1 MRDFDYNDATNFLDS
16 FFRGTEHV
24 VEIRALSNDRSSGAR
39 SLFGNDDD
47 LARAHCTTWD
57 KPGWGVFFGCC
68 TRLRGRPTGSRADL
82 AELVALWCDID
93 CYKHAREHAGGFS
106 KEEVAHAL
114 KSSPIPPTVI
124 VDSGGGLHAYWLLR
138 EPTDV
143 RLPEAGHDA
152 IKEEID
158 AVLKQLHGVFAGDP
172 SVCEIARV
180 MRLPGTHN
188 TKTGEMRPVM
198 LLEASGPRYELSD
211 LQDTL
216 DWLGP
221 VLRTPMSRTIA
232 TTVSDPYVDFAKRFA
247 FKRSVDV
254 DQRLAAMTY
263 GAADETAIHPTRCS
277 VSSSLVAQ
285 GVDNEQIFDI
295 LLAATHRAAGL
306 VGQNWNWK
314 REEKLIWREIETAKA
329 KYAPAAKL
337 ASTSSRGGAKRSS
350 ATVFQ
355 LRAGGAQPVDE
366 TDEEKRDPSPELA
379 GYPLNDLGN
388 AMRLIVSHG
397 TALRYVV
404 GIGWHVWDDR
414 RYKIDPGLIDARKL
428 AHETAREMLTQAFDI
443 RAITEKKTK
452 ARDQIIKFAINSGNT
467 TRIMGMLSQAE
478 PHLAAD
484 ADDLDKNPLLLNCL
498 NGTVDLRTGEMR
510 PHAQADLLTKL
521 CGADYDP
528 DAECPMWLRFLLE
541 IFDGDTQLV
550 AFMQRAI
557 GYSLTGLTSEQ
568 VIFILH
574 GSGSNG
580 KSVLIETIAAVLE
593 DYVNRSPA
601 ETWISKS
608 NNSPTN
614 DIAALAGAR
623 FVSVI
628 ETEHEKQL
636 AEALVKQ
643 ATGGDAMTAR
653 FHYKEFF
660 TFIPKFKLWLATNHK
675 PRIRGSD
682 YAIWRRILLLPFT
695 VTFVDANKLSDGQ
708 KVKDSEL
715 KNKLSAEFPG
725 ILAWMIRGCVAWQ
738 EGGLQP
744 PSAVVHATESYQ
756 DSQDNVSG
764 FIRDNCYLSRGLECA
779 VKLLHA
785 GYENWCSENDEEPV
799 KLGAFGKN
807 LDERGYPAGPRTNK
821 MRPRKGI
828 DLKEEFKVSAAHRL
842 ALAKA
847 DREGQQ

>member
-1 MRDFDYNDATNFLDS
+1 MRDFDYSDATDFLDS
-16 FFRGTEHV
+16 FFRGAEHV
-24 VEIRALSNDRSSGAR
+24 VEIRALSNDRSGGAR
-39 SLFGNDDD
+39 SLLGSDDD
-47 LARAHCTTWD
+47 LTRAHCTTWD

-93 CYKHAREHAGGFS
+93 CYKQGLS
-106 KEEVAHAL
+106 KEDVVQAL

-124 VDSGGGLHAYWLLR
+124 VDSGGGIHAYWLLR
-138 EPTDV
+138 EPVDV

-188 TKTGEMRPVM
+188 TKTGELRPVT

-221 VLRTPMSRTIA
+221 VLRTPVTA
-232 TTVSDPYVDFAKRFA
+232 TKAGEPVETNPYLEAAKRFA
-247 FKRSVDV
+247 FKPSIDV
-254 DQRLAAMTY
+254 EQRLAQMNYEANGPAGINATQRDVSASMVSK
-263 GAADETAIHPTRCS
+263 GHDDDEI
-277 VSSSLVAQ
+277 VEL
-285 GVDNEQIFDI
+285 
-295 LLAATHRAAGL
+295 LLAETQRAAWPYGEK
-306 VGQNWNWK
+306 WNWK
-314 REEKLIWREIETAKA
+314 REAQKVRRLITDWR
-329 KYAPAAKL
+329 AKL
-337 ASTSSRGGAKRSS
+337 AKIEASRPPPASVSVTQLRSGGALL
-350 ATVFQ
+350 ADD
-355 LRAGGAQPVDE
+355 PE
-366 TDEEKRDPSPELA
+366 EEKHDPAPELA

-404 GIGWHVWDDR
+404 GIGWHVWDER
-414 RYKIDPGLIDARKL
+414 RYKVDPDLIDARKL
-428 AHETAREMLTQAFDI
+428 AHETARAMLTQAFDI
-443 RAITEKKTK
+443 RAITEKKAK
-452 ARDQIIKFAINSGNT
+452 ARDQIIKFAISSGNT
-467 TRIMGMLSQAE
+467 NRITGMLSQAE

-484 ADDLDKNPLLLNCL
+484 ADDLDKDPLLLNCR
-498 NGTVDLRTGEMR
+498 NGTVDLRTGEVR

-521 CGADYDP
+521 CGANYDLA
-528 DAECPMWLRFLLE
+528 AECPIWLRFLLE
-541 IFDGDTQLV
+541 IFDGDTELV

-580 KSVLIETIAAVLE
+580 KSVLIETIAAVLA

-608 NNSPTN
+608 NSGPSN

-623 FVSVI
+623 FVSVV

-660 TFIPKFKLWLATNHK
+660 SFIPKFKLWLATNHK

-682 YAIWRRILLLPFT
+682 FAIWRRILLLPFS
-695 VTFVDANKLSDGQ
+695 VTFVDADKVLDGQ
-708 KVKDSEL
+708 KVKDPDL

-725 ILAWMIRGCVAWQ
+725 ILAWMIRGCMAWQ

-744 PSAVVHATESYQ
+744 PVAVVHATESYQ

-764 FIRDNCYLSRGLECA
+764 FIRDNCHLSRGIDCA
-779 VKLLHA
+779 AGLLFA
-785 GYENWCSENDEEPV
+785 AYEIWCEENDEQPTTQR
-799 KLGAFGKN
+799 AFGLS
-807 LDERGYPAGPRTNK
+807 LDERGYPPGPRTNRA
-821 MRPRKGI
+821 RPRKGI
-828 DLKEEFKVSAAHRL
+828 DLKEEYRGAAAHRQ
-842 ALAKA
+842 ATAKA
-847 DREGQQ
+847 EPKPVE